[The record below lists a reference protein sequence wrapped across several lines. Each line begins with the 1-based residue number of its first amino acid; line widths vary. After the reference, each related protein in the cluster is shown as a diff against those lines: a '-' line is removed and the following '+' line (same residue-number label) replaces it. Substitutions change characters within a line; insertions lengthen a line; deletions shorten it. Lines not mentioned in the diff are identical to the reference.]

1 MMRNEAMVVEM
12 SADQREKPAEKR
24 DSANN
29 RQNLRRGN
37 FSADNTIQMSKT
49 SSAPTKTPSYPSLL
63 QGNFCRKF
71 AFFLARRP
79 FNKRK

>member
-12 SADQREKPAEKR
+12 SADQRENHAEKR
-24 DSANN
+24 GSADN

-49 SSAPTKTPSYPSLL
+49 SSTNQNTKLSIAVAR
-63 QGNFCRKF
+63 Q
-71 AFFLARRP
+71 FLSQICALFGP
-79 FNKRK
+79 

>member
-24 DSANN
+24 GSADN

-49 SSAPTKTPSYPSLL
+49 SSAPTKTPSYPLL
-63 QGNFCRKF
+63 SQ
-71 AFFLARRP
+71 FLSQICALFGLLP
-79 FNKRK
+79 FNKPK